1 MHIANIQITAD
12 NGKWQNLE
20 TLISTATGN
29 TFTFDSGVTYYLE
42 NCSNTDIFLINTTDD
57 IDTLDAKKINGSRL
71 HPYGQAGLI
80 KENGYVYCKCYN
92 GTSADLHIEVK
103 E

>member
-1 MHIANIQITAD
+1 MHVANIQITAE
-12 NGKWQNLE
+12 NGEWQNLE
-20 TLISTATGN
+20 TLISTKLGS
-29 TFTFDSGVTYYLE
+29 TFTFEADKKYFLV

-57 IDTLDAKKINGSRL
+57 IDTLDAKKINGARL